1 MTTKQ
6 LKQSETRT
14 IKRSQISLNPCN
26 PKRHTEERIK
36 MQKKNLQKVGYLGGI
51 TWNETTGNLIDGHR
65 RIQAMDMYYGYDG
78 TQNTDYPV
86 KVEVVQM
93 SEKQEKEQLTFM
105 AVGNTKADMEL
116 IAKYLPDID
125 PESAGLNDEYMAE
138 ISAFMPDVASIE
150 TFTVDDFRPLK
161 QPRNNP
167 ETTPDREEL
176 KSAVK
181 ATKQAIKERCEEQAR
196 TENAYITLS
205 FTSYNE
211 KAEFCEMMGIDAE
224 ARFAKGEDV
233 LKLIE

>member
-14 IKRSQISLNPCN
+14 IKRSQISLNPYN
-26 PKRHTEERIK
+26 PKRHTEDRIK

-65 RIQAMDMYYGYDG
+65 RIQAMDMYYSYDG
-78 TQNTDYPV
+78 TQNTDYSV

-125 PESAGLNDEYMAE
+125 PESAGLNDEYIAE
-138 ISAFMPDVASIE
+138 ISAFMPDVPNVE
-150 TFTVDDFRPLK
+150 TFTIDDFKPLK
-161 QPRNNP
+161 TTSQNP
-167 ETTPDREEL
+167 NSEEL

-205 FTSYNE
+205 FTSYKE
-211 KAEFCEMMGIDAE
+211 KAEFCEMMGIDAD

-233 LKLIE
+233 LRLIG

>member
-1 MTTKQ
+1 MKQ
-6 LKQSETRT
+6 LKQSETRN
-14 IKRSQISLNPCN
+14 IMRSQISLNPYN
-26 PKRHTEERIK
+26 PKRHTEDRIK

-65 RIQAMDMYYGYDG
+65 RIQAMDMYYSYDG
-78 TQNTDYPV
+78 TQNTDYSV

-125 PESAGLNDEYMAE
+125 PESAGLNDEYIAE
-138 ISAFMPDVASIE
+138 ISAFMPDVANVE
-150 TFTVDDFRPLK
+150 TFTIDDFKPLK
-161 QPRNNP
+161 TTSQNP
-167 ETTPDREEL
+167 NSEEL

-211 KAEFCEMMGIDAE
+211 KAEFCEMMGIDAD
-224 ARFAKGEDV
+224 ARFAKGEEV
-233 LKLIE
+233 LRLIE